1 MRQTPATRTGA
12 NVKAEM
18 ARAGIGQVQLAAR
31 LGLSQTAVSSRLRGV
46 VAFNVDELAA
56 VARVL
61 EVPLS
66 ALVAEEPA
74 PAPTA
79 TP

>member
-61 EVPLS
+61 EVPVS
-66 ALVAEEPA
+66 ALVAEEPT
-74 PAPTA
+74 PTT

>member
-61 EVPLS
+61 EVPIS
-66 ALVAEEPA
+66 ALVADEPA
-74 PAPTA
+74 TTT

>member
-61 EVPLS
+61 EVPVS
-66 ALVAEEPA
+66 TLVAEEPA
-74 PAPTA
+74 QTT